1 MKLIINTYS
10 KLQIKEG
17 RKARVNYWA
26 VAVKEDT
33 FKCYLRRGMKLQVEK
48 RKTNNTKVPN
58 AASYKLK
65 DKC

>member
-1 MKLIINTYS
+1 M
-10 KLQIKEG
+10 
-17 RKARVNYWA
+17 NYWA

-48 RKTNNTKVPN
+48 RKTDNTKVPN
-58 AASYKLK
+58 AASYKLN